1 MKSRI
6 FLYLFLFAVLYIIFQ
21 YANAKKTF
29 EMQEAEISSLKE
41 KVEELEQV
49 NDSLQNASSKASLE
63 DGYSLESDDKAKM
76 YVEELGY
83 NVDEFKA
90 KLESEIFSKNK
101 AADNNEL
108 VPFAGMN
115 GGFMRINDLRII
127 NHRWVIIE
135 FTDGTYWGQALVNY
149 FIEEDGSLSYEVGD
163 GFLYPN

>member
-1 MKSRI
+1 MKGKI
-6 FLYLFLFAVLYIIFQ
+6 FMYLFLFAVLYIIFQ
-21 YANAKKTF
+21 YANVKKTF
-29 EMQEAEISSLKE
+29 ESQEEEIKSLHE
-41 KVEELEQV
+41 KVEMLENK
-49 NDSLQNASSKASLE
+49 NDSLQNNIDISVDDS
-63 DGYSLESDDKAKM
+63 YSLTGDDKAKM

-90 KLESEIFSKNK
+90 KLENEVFSKNK

-149 FIEEDGSLSYEVGD
+149 FIEEDGSLTFEVGD